1 MYTEIASIFAAKKKK
16 NRSAVNEIKEH
27 LAWRLYKGKVNR
39 MTPNEMIAKCDQQ
52 IEISGDKASVGFV
65 IPGRWGKSNTRRL
78 WPKGPVGEIVQ
89 DFGNGTIYVMYDAQK
104 VKRAVLEAIQGEDTQ
119 P

>member
-1 MYTEIASIFAAKKKK
+1 
-16 NRSAVNEIKEH
+16 
-27 LAWRLYKGKVNR
+27 
-39 MTPNEMIAKCDQQ
+39 MTPTEMIAKCDQQ

-89 DFGNGTIYVMYDAQK
+89 DFGNGKMYVMFEAK
-104 VKRAVLEAIQGEDTQ
+104 TVKKAVLEALQGEVTQ